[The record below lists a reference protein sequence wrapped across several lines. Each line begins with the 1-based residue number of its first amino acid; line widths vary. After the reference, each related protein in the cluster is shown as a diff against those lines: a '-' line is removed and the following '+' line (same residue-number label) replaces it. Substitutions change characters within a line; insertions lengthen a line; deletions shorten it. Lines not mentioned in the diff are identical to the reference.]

1 MTAEGRAMRGTLLV
15 VLALSAV
22 AVARAADDDP
32 EPPGKGGAELR
43 KLKGKWTL
51 VRRIINTREVKAS
64 DGATYEFSGDK
75 VTVTAPSSNYVARV
89 KAEVKDK
96 LLVLHL
102 SRENSKLTTRMACK
116 IEKGELYLISLP
128 LKGDVKQGD
137 VFRGTIRP
145 VMILTGEKKKE

>member
-1 MTAEGRAMRGTLLV
+1 MRAAVIM
-15 VLALSAV
+15 VLALSAL
-22 AVARAADDDP
+22 AVAAARADDVDP
-32 EPPGKGGAELR
+32 EPPSRGRSELR
-43 KLKGKWTL
+43 KLTGKWTL

-75 VTVTAPSSNYVARV
+75 VTVTAPSSNYVATV

-116 IEKGELYLISLP
+116 VEKGELYLA
-128 LKGDVKQGD
+128 
-137 VFRGTIRP
+137 
-145 VMILTGEKKKE
+145 